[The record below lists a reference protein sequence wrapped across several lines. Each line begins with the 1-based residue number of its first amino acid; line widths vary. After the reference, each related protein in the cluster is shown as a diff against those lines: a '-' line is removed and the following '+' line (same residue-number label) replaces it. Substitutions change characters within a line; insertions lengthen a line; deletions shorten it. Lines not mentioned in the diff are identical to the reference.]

1 MRSSRPRG
9 HGLNRHFV
17 IGVLAL
23 AVATGVAC
31 GEPTTAPTPTPLAES
46 AVAPEATA
54 APTLPPVPVST
65 PTPNVVPA
73 EQAIATPTPTFTPT
87 AQPTASAG
95 EHLAAGVALSQDGRH
110 VEAIV
115 QFGEAIRLDPQDAE
129 AYKGR
134 AFANMSLNR
143 QFEQVIQDLDEA
155 IRLDPQDGEAYR
167 NRGFAYNTLRQ
178 PERAIEDY
186 EEAIRLD
193 PGDAEAY
200 RNRGIAYQILGQLER
215 AIEDHD
221 EAIMLDPQDA
231 EAYKSRAMV
240 YLSLGQNE
248 QAIQDFDEAIG
259 IGPPDAETYFNRGVS
274 YVRIGQPERGVQD
287 YTAAITV
294 DPRYTPAYYNRAF
307 AYTRQGEDSLAEQ
320 DIDRAIELGID
331 RELLERQIDRVKQ
344 ERQTLTPT
352 PTATATPT
360 VTPTITST
368 ITPTPTPNTLLPTP
382 TPTPTATPTQ
392 APTATPVALAQGN
405 WSMKMVTSRGDSFYP
420 NLEVNFSQK
429 GGVLS
434 GTGPHTYSSGGT
446 TLLTEVLSGTVDG
459 TGNVILTFTVKEGTS
474 LRATFRFT
482 GKAGSVPPSTRNKI
496 SGDPVPDAGSGF
508 EPCAGACGYE
518 AILEG
523 GDTETGFFTMSN
535 QSAMSTNPPTATPTT
550 TGNPPRTPTPTP
562 TPTGVAPTPFPTPT
576 ATAEPVAVESDIL
589 NFELED
595 LTVKVGTTI
604 TWTNRDAAPHT
615 STSGV
620 SSIRDGI
627 WDSLALNTSQNFSF
641 TFQELGELPYWCTI
655 HPFMTAT
662 VTVTE

>member
-46 AVAPEATA
+46 AVAPATTA
-54 APTLPPVPVST
+54 TPTSPPVLVST
-65 PTPNVVPA
+65 PTPNVVPT
-73 EQAIATPTPTFTPT
+73 EQAIATPR

-95 EHLAAGVALSQDGRH
+95 EHLAAGVALSQEGRY
-110 VEAIV
+110 VEALV
-115 QFGEAIRLDPQDAE
+115 EFGEAIRLDTQDAEAYKGRAFAYMSLNREFEQVIQDFDEAIRIDPQDAEAYRNRGFAYNRLRQPERAIEDYDEAIRLDPQDAE
-129 AYKGR
+129 AY
-134 AFANMSLNR
+134 
-143 QFEQVIQDLDEA
+143 
-155 IRLDPQDGEAYR
+155 R
-167 NRGFAYNTLRQ
+167 NRGVAYH
-178 PERAIEDY
+178 
-186 EEAIRLD
+186 
-193 PGDAEAY
+193 
-200 RNRGIAYQILGQLER
+200 ILGQLER

-274 YVRIGQPERGVQD
+274 YVRIGQRERGVQD
-287 YTAAITV
+287 HTAAITL

-320 DIDRAIELGID
+320 DIDRAVELGID
-331 RELLERQIDRVKQ
+331 RELLESQIDQVKQ
-344 ERQTLTPT
+344 ERLTLTPT

-360 VTPTITST
+360 VTPTVTT

-382 TPTPTATPTQ
+382 TPT
-392 APTATPVALAQGN
+392 PTATPVALAQGN

-434 GTGPHTYSSGGT
+434 GTGPYTYSSGGT
-446 TLLTEVLSGTVDG
+446 TLLTEVLSGTVDS
-459 TGNVILTFTVKEGTS
+459 TGNVILNFTVKEGTS

-523 GDTETGFFTMSN
+523 GDTEIGFFTMSN
-535 QSAMSTNPPTATPTT
+535 QSATPTNPPTATPTT

-562 TPTGVAPTPFPTPT
+562 TPTGVAPTPFPPPT

-595 LTVKVGTTI
+595 LTIKVGTTV
-604 TWTNRDAAPHT
+604 TWTNRDAALHT

-641 TFQELGELPYWCTI
+641 TFQELGEFPYWCTI